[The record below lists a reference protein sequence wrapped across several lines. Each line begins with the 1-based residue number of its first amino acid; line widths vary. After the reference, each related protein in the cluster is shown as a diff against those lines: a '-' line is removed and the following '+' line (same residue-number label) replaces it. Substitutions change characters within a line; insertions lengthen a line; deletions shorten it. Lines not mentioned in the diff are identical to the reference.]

1 MNIHEI
7 VEYLEDE
14 MPDRL
19 EPEQLATFI
28 LTILHGYLE
37 KPEIVVA
44 FLRAVVNTMEKNM
57 DAIKE
62 HMDDVADES

>member
-7 VEYLEDE
+7 VKYLEDE
-14 MPDRL
+14 MPDHL
-19 EPEQLATFI
+19 EPEQLAAFI

-37 KPEIVVA
+37 KSEIVVA